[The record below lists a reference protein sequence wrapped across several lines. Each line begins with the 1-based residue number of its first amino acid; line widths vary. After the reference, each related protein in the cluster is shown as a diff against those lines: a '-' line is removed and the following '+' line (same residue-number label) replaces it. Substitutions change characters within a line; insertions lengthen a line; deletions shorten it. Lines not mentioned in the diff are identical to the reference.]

1 MEFNKKSLTL
11 GVVGLWIINL
21 ILLGGAVWVI
31 FFMAHLGWNAV
42 N

>member
-1 MEFNKKSLTL
+1 MEFNKKNLTL
-11 GVVGLWIINL
+11 GAAALWLINL
-21 ILLGGAVWVI
+21 ALLGGAVWLV